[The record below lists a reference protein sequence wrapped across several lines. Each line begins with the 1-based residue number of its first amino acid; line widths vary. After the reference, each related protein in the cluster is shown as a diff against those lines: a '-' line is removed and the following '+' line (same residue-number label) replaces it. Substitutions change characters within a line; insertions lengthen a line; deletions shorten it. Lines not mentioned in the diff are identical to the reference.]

1 MLIDISRPI
10 HIGMAVYPNNPGV
23 EFENIQRASAEK
35 SGLTRISFG
44 SHTGTHIDA
53 LSHIDPNGS
62 GIESFTLDQ
71 YIGDV
76 EVMDIPAGISVITAQ
91 HISNTSAR
99 RIIFKTANS
108 SVPIDEFRPDFV
120 ALDESAA
127 EELVRRN
134 VVLVG
139 IDALSIKKKGV
150 HDRVHEILLRANIVI
165 VEGLYLPQ
173 VEPGMYRLLC
183 LPLAI
188 SNRDGVPAR
197 AVLAPFSEAL

>member
-10 HIGMAVYPNNPGV
+10 HPSMAIYPNNPGV
-23 EFENIQRASAEK
+23 EFENIQKASIEQ
-35 SGLTRISFG
+35 SGLTRLSLG

-53 LSHIDPNGS
+53 LSHIDPSGS
-62 GIESFTLDQ
+62 GIESFALDQ
-71 YIGDV
+71 YVGDV
-76 EVMDIPAGISVITAQ
+76 EVVDIPSDVSVITAQ
-91 HISNTSAR
+91 HIPSTSAS

-108 SVPIDEFRPDFV
+108 NFPVDEFRPDFV

-127 EELVRRN
+127 QELVRRN

-150 HDRVHEILLRANIVI
+150 RDKVHELLLHANVVI
-165 VEGLYLPQ
+165 IEGLYLGG
-173 VEPGMYRLLC
+173 VRAGTYHLTC

-188 SNRDGVPAR
+188 SGIDGVPAR
-197 AVLAPFSEAL
+197 AVLAPVTEAL